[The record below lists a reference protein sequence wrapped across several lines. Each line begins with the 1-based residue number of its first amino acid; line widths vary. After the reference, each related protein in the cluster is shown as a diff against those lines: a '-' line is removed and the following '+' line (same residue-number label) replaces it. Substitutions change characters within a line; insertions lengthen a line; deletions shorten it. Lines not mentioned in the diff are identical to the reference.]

1 MDIEFSK
8 VMENM
13 F

>member
-1 MDIEFSK
+1 MK

-13 F
+13 